1 MANDRST
8 LTSLERE
15 KASVFHSWSAQS
27 TLNAFMVKDVTDED
41 GTACLDFS
49 SQWVNTNLGH
59 QHHPVVRAIQDQAA
73 LLWTF
78 APQHGYQSRYRAV
91 EHAVH
96 TARLDRALGVAAKY
110 HVGN

>member
-1 MANDRST
+1 
-8 LTSLERE
+8 
-15 KASVFHSWSAQS
+15 
-27 TLNAFMVKDVTDED
+27 
-41 GTACLDFS
+41 
-49 SQWVNTNLGH
+49 
-59 QHHPVVRAIQDQAA
+59 VVRAIQDQAA
-73 LLWTF
+73 LLCTF